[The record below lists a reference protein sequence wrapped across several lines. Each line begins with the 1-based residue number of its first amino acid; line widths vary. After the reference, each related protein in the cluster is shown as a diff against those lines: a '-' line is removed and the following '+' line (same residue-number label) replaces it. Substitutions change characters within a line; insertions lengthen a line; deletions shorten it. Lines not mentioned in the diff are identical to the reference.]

1 MFWNKRKK
9 EKEMLEMIRMI
20 RPTSQMALRQQCLLI
35 AKGDVDE
42 AKKLCD
48 YYTDG
53 MDELPM
59 FDQPEPTWMDNTK
72 QTLDSIFGWL
82 SDHKDGLAQTY
93 ELIRNMSGG
102 RLPSMGG
109 AIDEIA
115 EDEEALPP
123 INE

>member
-20 RPTSQMALRQQCLLI
+20 RPTSKMALRQQCLLI

-59 FDQPEPTWMDNTK
+59 FDKPELTWMDNTK

-82 SDHKDGLAQTY
+82 SEHKDGLMNTY
-93 ELIRNMSGG
+93 DFIRNMSGG
-102 RLPSMGG
+102 KLPPMSGEVEE
-109 AIDEIA
+109 AA
-115 EDEEALPP
+115 EEEALPP

>member
-1 MFWNKRKK
+1 
-9 EKEMLEMIRMI
+9 MLEMIRMI
-20 RPTSQMALRQQCLLI
+20 RPTSKMALRQQCLLI
-35 AKGDVDE
+35 AKGDVEE

-59 FDQPEPTWMDNTK
+59 FDAPAPTWVDNTK
-72 QTLDSIFGWL
+72 QTLDSFFGWL

-93 ELIRNMSGG
+93 DFIRAMSGG
-102 RLPSMGG
+102 RLPSLGG
-109 AIDEIA
+109 VDEIP
-115 EDEEALPP
+115 EEEPLPP

>member
-20 RPTSQMALRQQCLLI
+20 RPTSKMALRQQCLLI

-59 FDQPEPTWMDNTK
+59 FDKPELTWMDNTK

-82 SDHKDGLAQTY
+82 SEHKDGLMNTY
-93 ELIRNMSGG
+93 DFIRNMSGG
-102 RLPSMGG
+102 KLPHISGEVEE
-109 AIDEIA
+109 AA
-115 EDEEALPP
+115 EEEALPP